1 MSSSNLKQV
10 KDRKQHHLQKHWFG
24 SGERYH
30 ADEVEDT
37 LEARRKNSRASSGSP
52 LTIPEL
58 LYNRT
63 CHTSKIIRGLLGI
76 WQQRAEGHWSQ
87 ALKRKG
93 VRQLKD
99 QVRRRMQV
107 T

>member
-1 MSSSNLKQV
+1 MIT
-10 KDRKQHHLQKHWFG
+10 RHPI
-24 SGERYH
+24 
-30 ADEVEDT
+30 EVDT
-37 LEARRKNSRASSGSP
+37 GHP
-52 LTIPEL
+52 LAFLTDTQ
-58 LYNRT
+58 NRT
-63 CHTSKIIRGLLGI
+63 YPTPKVIRGLLGL

-93 VRQLKD
+93 VLQLKD